1 MQAKIFALAALVAT
15 FVAAPL
21 TAAAQHLIMAPSTVI
36 PSAEIKLDLGK
47 DKNGNTTV
55 DLKAQHLAQPANLT
69 PPKSVY
75 VVWVQ
80 SGDQPPERKGQLVV
94 NKDLSGELKFITPDQ
109 HFQLFITA
117 EDNANAASPQGTE
130 VIRGSVA
137 RGR

>member
-1 MQAKIFALAALVAT
+1 MKAT
-15 FVAAPL
+15 FLALTTVLATIIAMPL
-21 TAAAQHLIMAPSTVI
+21 GCGAQHLVMAPSNVI
-36 PSAEIKLDLGK
+36 PAAQIKLDLGK
-47 DKNGNTTV
+47 DANGNTTV
-55 DLKAQHLAQPANLT
+55 DLKAQHLAQPANLN

-80 SGDQPPERKGQLVV
+80 SDDQTPERKGQLTV
-94 NKDLSGELKFITPDQ
+94 NKDLNGELKFVTPDQ

-117 EDNANAASPQGTE
+117 EDNANTVSPAGTE

>member
-1 MQAKIFALAALVAT
+1 MQTKIFALAALVAT
-15 FVAAPL
+15 FVAGPL
-21 TAAAQHLIMAPSTVI
+21 TAAAQHLVMAPSTVI

-47 DKNGNTTV
+47 DQNGNTTV
-55 DLKAQHLAQPANLT
+55 DLKAKHLAQPANLT

-80 SGDQPPERKGQLVV
+80 SDDQTPERKGQLVV
-94 NKDLSGELKFITPDQ
+94 NKDLSGELKFVTPDQ

>member
-1 MQAKIFALAALVAT
+1 MQAKILALAALVAT
-15 FVAAPL
+15 FVAVPL
-21 TAAAQHLIMAPSTVI
+21 TAAAQHLVMAPSTVI

-80 SGDQPPERKGQLVV
+80 SDDQAPERKGQLVV

>member
-1 MQAKIFALAALVAT
+1 MQTKILALAALVAT
-15 FVAAPL
+15 FVAGPL
-21 TAAAQHLIMAPSTVI
+21 TAAAQHLVMAPSTVI

-47 DKNGNTTV
+47 DQNGNTTV
-55 DLKAQHLAQPANLT
+55 DLKAKHLAQPANLT

-80 SGDQPPERKGQLVV
+80 SDDQTPERKGQLVV
-94 NKDLSGELKFITPDQ
+94 NKDLSGELKFVTPDQ